1 MYRRGRMGDS
11 GRRHEDRNES
21 VISQYGE
28 YGTESTEMISDE
40 ETDLYR
46 YNLPPKY
53 DGSRFSRRI
62 TRREIGSEGSG
73 GTAGRE
79 ESVSA
84 MYRDNAG
91 GKEREFAEDERSIGS
106 IYTGDSPYVS
116 EGAYPDSLTED
127 SESCETRH
135 ADGTRSDIDGQQSPV
150 SGTSLL
156 SEFGK
161 RLGSEELLLLAM
173 MLAVADGGG
182 EPCGDTL
189 LFLALLLISS

>member
-1 MYRRGRMGDS
+1 MGDS

-62 TRREIGSEGSG
+62 TRRESRSEGSG

-91 GKEREFAEDERSIGS
+91 RKEREFAEDECS
-106 IYTGDSPYVS
+106 IYTGDAPYVS
-116 EGAYPDSLTED
+116 EGAYPDSLSED
-127 SESCETRH
+127 SESCETKH

-161 RLGSEELLLLAM
+161 RLGSEELLLLAV